1 MNWELVEHGSKR
13 KEEPVRALIEKG
25 VFGRRDD
32 VKGRKPASKAGKV
45 VIRNRSRKSETTGHI
60 LE

>member
-1 MNWELVEHGSKR
+1 MDE
-13 KEEPVRALIEKG
+13 G

-45 VIRNRSRKSETTGHI
+45 VVWGGSRKSKTARHI
-60 LE
+60 MK